1 MSIHGGTLLPIN
13 FAIAGSQFI
22 SKLIGWLNMP
32 SVSGVRIE
40 SYKYREELTSKISEQ
55 MIINLDGSGKN
66 IVNDNIVPI
75 PRKWTIEGYIGS
87 ATVAFAIATN
97 PPNSK
102 DLAGGVNDLINGLKQ
117 FTEQTGIPLPGF
129 EPNLYFMPSLK
140 LQVQVLRNAW
150 LNYKLIW
157 FRDKEGIYIP
167 VGIDSLSFDYNPE
180 IANKVPVSITL
191 KEIIVYNGFNTTL
204 NDSGLLVPDITNS
217 ASSYVSLGGGT
228 PNFVSTGIPSP

>member
-1 MSIHGGTLLPIN
+1 
-13 FAIAGSQFI
+13 
-22 SKLIGWLNMP
+22 
-32 SVSGVRIE
+32 
-40 SYKYREELTSKISEQ
+40 
-55 MIINLDGSGKN
+55 
-66 IVNDNIVPI
+66 
-75 PRKWTIEGYIGS
+75 
-87 ATVAFAIATN
+87 
-97 PPNSK
+97 
-102 DLAGGVNDLINGLKQ
+102 
-117 FTEQTGIPLPGF
+117 
-129 EPNLYFMPSLK
+129 MPSLK